1 MIKISEIK
9 LPLDSDEK
17 ELRTAAAK
25 ALRCKEERITSLR
38 IAKKAVDS
46 RKKDNVFF
54 VYNVYAEVDSDEA
67 AIIAHSRNSKV
78 EAYTE
83 YKYVMPPVRRKSTLR
98 PVIAGFGPAG
108 FFAALTLA
116 RAGLR
121 PIVI

>member
-46 RKKDNVFF
+46 RKRIT
-54 VYNVYAEVDSDEA
+54 YSL
-67 AIIAHSRNSKV
+67 STTS
-78 EAYTE
+78 
-83 YKYVMPPVRRKSTLR
+83 MPRSIPTRRL
-98 PVIAGFGPAG
+98 
-108 FFAALTLA
+108 
-116 RAGLR
+116 
-121 PIVI
+121 

>member
-9 LPLDSDEK
+9 LSLDSDEK

-83 YKYVMPPVRRKSTLR
+83 YKKCKQDIEDS
-98 PVIAGFGPAG
+98 
-108 FFAALTLA
+108 LA
-116 RAGLR
+116 MLEEESDEA
-121 PIVI
+121 